1 MSSRTEALKRKTAK
15 AMAARKEAEAKARGE
30 TTVGAIVQADAS
42 REKTPEVGR
51 PDLVA
56 EKASEVEEIPAIEA
70 SRKRNRPDGSSDV
83 RPYVPEW
90 SVLATDS
97 IAILAPDRIK
107 DVAGDLC
114 RSQVLPADRGT
125 YDSATALQ
133 ACEQLLCFLSL
144 VSVLTLQ
151 LFFCF
156 YKSRTSFNL
165 CISVQAS
172 PWAAAVTDKVQDMQK
187 QMAGVNAL
195 TIRANL
201 AEDTLA
207 ALKTELNAAHQD
219 LKDLRESEGR
229 LKGQVDTLT
238 RRVQRRNLAL
248 KAARK
253 KGKKA
258 KKLLEKTEDRFLEI
272 GYDEAVRRAHKE
284 GLDHKL
290 LLDEGASDPVGRE
303 DPDEPLVV
311 SSDPETDYSE

>member
-1 MSSRTEALKRKTAK
+1 MLPISGKCSHPLVPSTLW
-15 AMAARKEAEAKARGE
+15 ARY
-30 TTVGAIVQADAS
+30 I
-42 REKTPEVGR
+42 
-51 PDLVA
+51 
-56 EKASEVEEIPAIEA
+56 
-70 SRKRNRPDGSSDV
+70 
-83 RPYVPEW
+83 
-90 SVLATDS
+90 
-97 IAILAPDRIK
+97 
-107 DVAGDLC
+107 
-114 RSQVLPADRGT
+114 
-125 YDSATALQ
+125 
-133 ACEQLLCFLSL
+133 F
-144 VSVLTLQ
+144 
-151 LFFCF
+151 
-156 YKSRTSFNL
+156 FNL
-165 CISVQAS
+165 SIYVQAS

-207 ALKTELNAAHQD
+207 ALKTELDAAHQD

-253 KGKKA
+253 KEKKTR
-258 KKLLEKTEDRFLEI
+258 KLLEKTEDRFLDI

>member
-1 MSSRTEALKRKTAK
+1 
-15 AMAARKEAEAKARGE
+15 MAARKEAEAKARGE

-42 REKTPEVGR
+42 KEKTPEVGR
-51 PDLVA
+51 VDGPA
-56 EKASEVEEIPAIEA
+56 EKTSEVVEVSAVDVP
-70 SRKRNRPDGSSDV
+70 RKRNRPDGSSEV
-83 RPYVPEW
+83 RPYAPEW
-90 SVLATDS
+90 SVLSTDS

-107 DVAGDLC
+107 DVAGDFC
-114 RSQVLPADRGT
+114 RSQILPADRGT
-125 YDSATALQ
+125 YESATALQ
-133 ACEQLLCFLSL
+133 ACEQLMCFLSL
-144 VSVLTLQ
+144 
-151 LFFCF
+151 
-156 YKSRTSFNL
+156 
-165 CISVQAS
+165 AS

-207 ALKTELNAAHQD
+207 ALKTELDAAHQD
-219 LKDLRESEGR
+219 LKDVRESEGR

-253 KGKKA
+253 KEKKA
-258 KKLLEKTEDRFLEI
+258 KKLLEKTEDRFLDI

-290 LLDEGASDPVGRE
+290 LLDEGASDPVGRD

>member
-1 MSSRTEALKRKTAK
+1 
-15 AMAARKEAEAKARGE
+15 MAARKEAEAKARGE

-51 PDLVA
+51 VDGPA
-56 EKASEVEEIPAIEA
+56 EKTSEVVEVSAVDV
-70 SRKRNRPDGSSDV
+70 SRKRNRPDGSSEV
-83 RPYVPEW
+83 RPYAPEW
-90 SVLATDS
+90 SVLSTDS

-107 DVAGDLC
+107 DVAGDFC
-114 RSQVLPADRGT
+114 RSQILPADRGT
-125 YDSATALQ
+125 YESATALQ
-133 ACEQLLCFLSL
+133 ACEQLMCFLSL
-144 VSVLTLQ
+144 VGVLILQ
-151 LFFCF
+151 SLSFYGSSISFLTCLFF
-156 YKSRTSFNL
+156 
-165 CISVQAS
+165 VQAS

-201 AEDTLA
+201 AEETLA
-207 ALKTELNAAHQD
+207 ALQTELTAAHQD
-219 LKDLRESEGR
+219 VKDLRESEGR

-253 KGKKA
+253 KEKKA
-258 KKLLEKTEDRFLEI
+258 KKLLEKTEDRFLDI

-290 LLDEGASDPVGRE
+290 LLDEGASDPVGRD